1 MGLLQGWYG
10 VANGNSN
17 NGEARDVDF
26 GGLPPEVNSG
36 RMYSG
41 PGSGPL
47 LAAAAAWRS
56 LAAEL
61 SSTASAYDSVL
72 SGLTSEVW
80 AGPSSAAMTA
90 AATPYV
96 AWMEATATQAE
107 QSAVQAT
114 AAAAAYDAAFT
125 ATVPP
130 PVIAANRSL
139 LMALIATNILGQNTP
154 AIAATEAD
162 YGEMWAQ
169 DAAAMYGY
177 AGASANATQLTPY
190 TPPPPTTNAA
200 SPSGQAAAVAN
211 ATAATGGQAQT
222 VLAQLTAL
230 VPQALQGLALSGP
243 SAAQAESPILAIL
256 DALAGPLSP
265 ISLFGIGGVPYLL
278 AIQCILLPM
287 NGSNVVAAV
296 VRAEKM
302 AAEGTWSP
310 PTLAGLEGGPHLVSS
325 SGPASAG
332 MANAGSVGRL
342 SVPQGWAAALPE
354 ADATVAPPGTGSG
367 VTPVVAP
374 DGQSGVMSSLALG
387 GLAGRAIGASGG
399 AASRA
404 VGAAAGTAS
413 KPKPTKAT
421 IIVIPP
427 SAED

>member
-1 MGLLQGWYG
+1 M
-10 VANGNSN
+10 
-17 NGEARDVDF
+17 DF
-26 GGLPPEVNSG
+26 GALPPEVNSG
-36 RMYSG
+36 RMYAG

-47 LAAAAAWRS
+47 LAAAAAWRG

-61 SSTASAYDSVL
+61 GSTASTYDSVL
-72 SGLTSEVW
+72 AGLGGEVW
-80 AGPSSAAMTA
+80 TGPSSTAMVA

-96 AWMEATATQAE
+96 GWMKTTAAQAE

-139 LMALIATNILGQNTP
+139 LMALIATNVLGQNTP

-177 AGASANATQLTPY
+177 AGASATAAQLTPY
-190 TPPPPTTNAA
+190 RPPPPTTNAA
-200 SPSGQAAAVAN
+200 GLGGQATAVAN
-211 ATAATGGQAQT
+211 ATAAPSAQAQPA
-222 VLAQLTAL
+222 LAQLTAL

-243 SAAQAESPILAIL
+243 SAAQAESPILAVL

-265 ISLFGIGGVPYLL
+265 ISLFGIGGIPYLL
-278 AIQCILLPM
+278 AMQCVLLPM

-302 AAEGTWSP
+302 AAEGKWAP
-310 PTLAGLEGGPHLVSS
+310 PSLAGPDGGPRLVSS
-325 SGPASAG
+325 SVPVSAG
-332 MANAGSVGRL
+332 LADAGSVGRL
-342 SVPQGWAAALPE
+342 SVPQGWAAAVPETDTPVALPG
-354 ADATVAPPGTGSG
+354 AGSG
-367 VTPVVAP
+367 IGSAAAA
-374 DGQSGVMSSLALG
+374 DSQSGLMSSLALG
-387 GLAGRAIGASGG
+387 GLAGRAIGATGG

-404 VGAAAGTAS
+404 VGAPAGPAAS